1 MWDVGTQFIVSLSVC
16 SKKGDERVKFRYI
29 LLLLVLLCTGC
40 GQNDVQEAETFDIV
54 TSFYP
59 VYIFTQN
66 ITKGVPDVTVYNITE
81 NQTGCLHDYQLST
94 SDMKQ
99 IEDSDVFVVNGA
111 GLEGFMDKILERED
125 IDVLDS
131 GENVELIENRF
142 YEGYNEHIWLSVT
155 NAIEQV
161 ETIGTGLMARD
172 PEHQDLYRQNMQEY
186 IERLKDL
193 RNNLREELYGNEN
206 IEIITSHD
214 AFSYFA
220 EDFGLT
226 IFDVIERG
234 EDVSPT
240 PKEMSELIAGVKES
254 SVVGIFTEADSSD
267 KLSQMV
273 ANETGLNVYTLD
285 SITSGEAVL
294 ESYENK
300 MRENIK
306 KIKESVKSY
315 YEVDA

>member
-1 MWDVGTQFIVSLSVC
+1 M
-16 SKKGDERVKFRYI
+16 KFRYI
-29 LLLLVLLCTGC
+29 ILLLVILCTGC
-40 GQNDVQEAETFDIV
+40 GQKPVQEKETFDIV

-66 ITKGVPDVTVYNITE
+66 ITKGIPDVNVYNITE

-99 IEDSDVFVVNGA
+99 IEDSDVFVINGA
-111 GLEGFMDKILERED
+111 GLEGFMDKILNREN

-142 YEGYNEHIWLSVT
+142 YDGYNEHIWLSIT

-161 ETIGTGLMARD
+161 ETIGNGLIERD
-172 PEHQDLYRQNMQEY
+172 SEHQDLYRQNMQEY
-186 IERLKDL
+186 IARLKNL
-193 RNNLREELYGNEN
+193 RNDLREELYGNEN
-206 IEIITSHD
+206 IEIVTSHD

-220 EDFGLT
+220 EDFGIT
-226 IFDVIERG
+226 VFDVIERG

-240 PKEMSELIAGVKES
+240 PKEMSELIVSVKES
-254 SVVGIFTEADSSD
+254 SVVGIFTEADSAE

-273 ANETGLNVYTLD
+273 ANETGLDVYTLD
-285 SITSGEAVL
+285 SITSGDTAL
-294 ESYENK
+294 DSYENK
-300 MRENIK
+300 MRENIN
-306 KIKESVKSY
+306 KIKESVKSDH
-315 YEVDA
+315 EVDA

>member
-1 MWDVGTQFIVSLSVC
+1 
-16 SKKGDERVKFRYI
+16 VKFRYI

-40 GQNDVQEAETFDIV
+40 GQNDVQEEETFDIV

-125 IDVLDS
+125 IDILDS

-186 IERLKDL
+186 IECLKNL
-193 RNNLREELYGNEN
+193 RNDLREELYGNEN
-206 IEIITSHD
+206 IEIVTSHD

>member
-1 MWDVGTQFIVSLSVC
+1 MWVVGTQFIVSLSVC
-16 SKKGDERVKFRYI
+16 TKKGDERVKFRYI

-40 GQNDVQEAETFDIV
+40 GQNDVQEGETFDIV

-125 IDVLDS
+125 IDILDS

-186 IERLKDL
+186 IECLKNL
-193 RNNLREELYGNEN
+193 RNDLREELYGNEN
-206 IEIITSHD
+206 IEIVTSHD